1 MQLITT
7 DTPETQFPSPYSAS
21 EEGLV
26 AVGGEIT
33 VTRVLSAYGQGIFPW
48 YSEDQPVLWWSPE
61 PRAILYPDDIKIS
74 RSLKKLLRKK
84 NFQVTADQEFSK
96 VIKACAGPRTQSPG
110 AGTWITEEMIETYTQ
125 LYQMGYGHSIEVW
138 HDDRLVGG
146 LYGLALGSAFFGESM
161 YSHAPNAS
169 KIALV
174 YLAKFASSSGIDFI
188 DCQLPSD
195 HLASMGAIDISRKK
209 YLAILRDALKHENH
223 TEHWSLDE

>member
-74 RSLKKLLRKK
+74 RSLKKVLRKK

-138 HDDRLVGG
+138 NDDKLVGG

-161 YSHAPNAS
+161 YSHVPNAS

-174 YLAKFASSSGIDFI
+174 YLAKFASSNGIDFI

-195 HLASMGAIDISRKK
+195 HLTSMGAINISRKK
-209 YLAILRDALKHENH
+209 YLAILQDALKNEDL
-223 TEHWSLDE
+223 TEHWSLDV